1 MEKLLLGEIRWN
13 TLPSRNRN
21 LISDFISDFFRP
33 YQLKNHLLCVH
44 SMYESENEN
53 YKQKKSNNQS
63 GFADN
68 SMENEGIDQDNVVS
82 SKYPNSIF

>member
-1 MEKLLLGEIRWN
+1 
-13 TLPSRNRN
+13 
-21 LISDFISDFFRP
+21 
-33 YQLKNHLLCVH
+33 
-44 SMYESENEN
+44 MYESENEN

-63 GFADN
+63 SFADN

>member
-1 MEKLLLGEIRWN
+1 
-13 TLPSRNRN
+13 
-21 LISDFISDFFRP
+21 
-33 YQLKNHLLCVH
+33 
-44 SMYESENEN
+44 MYESENEN

-82 SKYPNSIF
+82 SKYPNSIFQSHCI

>member
-1 MEKLLLGEIRWN
+1 
-13 TLPSRNRN
+13 
-21 LISDFISDFFRP
+21 
-33 YQLKNHLLCVH
+33 
-44 SMYESENEN
+44 MYESENEN

-82 SKYPNSIF
+82 SKYPNSILTRQSLGEFLFLLFCHFLQYLPFSMF